1 MKSMKSLL
9 AELDIIDTEQ
19 LEIFSTRTRDQ
30 ADLCVLR
37 DTESGVI
44 FIDGFL
50 TEQSSY
56 ASGSYREELKKI
68 YGARHHEINI
78 DVSRRIKDY
87 KQFYVGKN
95 ILDFGCGEG
104 SFLRGI
110 MDLASSVS
118 GLEIQTVYIDE
129 LKNDGIN
136 CLKGFQD
143 IGTELYDTIF
153 CFHTLEHLDQPIQVL
168 EKFKSYLKPGGTLI
182 VEVPHA
188 RDFLLSALQTED
200 FKNFTLWSQHL
211 ILHTRDSLGR
221 FFRAAGFENFIIQA
235 RQRYPL
241 SNHLNWLKNKKP
253 GGHKSI
259 LSVIDTDELSC
270 AYEKSL
276 QMIDATDTLIAIVQN
291 T

>member
-136 CLKGFQD
+136 CLKPDGAFYVFPSCK
-143 IGTELYDTIF
+143 GLM
-153 CFHTLEHLDQPIQVL
+153 
-168 EKFKSYLKPGGTLI
+168 G
-182 VEVPHA
+182 
-188 RDFLLSALQTED
+188 
-200 FKNFTLWSQHL
+200 
-211 ILHTRDSLGR
+211 
-221 FFRAAGFENFIIQA
+221 
-235 RQRYPL
+235 
-241 SNHLNWLKNKKP
+241 KK
-253 GGHKSI
+253 
-259 LSVIDTDELSC
+259 
-270 AYEKSL
+270 
-276 QMIDATDTLIAIVQN
+276 DATGKEDRESKKTGYSSIKLSIISFIFSICFLIYFLQERFSMFISL
-291 T
+291 